1 MAAPAPVAAKK
12 APAKTNMVEDFLLGG
27 TAAAVSKTIAAPIER
42 VKLLL
47 QVGRH
52 EQSGRTDGE
61 QRLEAGRRQM
71 GWRGGKSS
79 KRSSDW
85 RVLG

>member
-47 QVGRH
+47 QVGR
-52 EQSGRTDGE
+52 QRRDRE
-61 QRLEAGRRQM
+61 QRQGEGGRV
-71 GWRGGKSS
+71 GRGG
-79 KRSSDW
+79 RGEEGEGQ
-85 RVLG
+85 RTMMR

>member
-1 MAAPAPVAAKK
+1 MATPAPVAAKK

-47 QVGRH
+47 QVGRA
-52 EQSGRTDGE
+52 ERQRRGRE
-61 QRLEAGRRQM
+61 QRQPQGEGRR
-71 GWRGGKSS
+71 RGERREMRRGEEQ
-79 KRSSDW
+79 RTIV
-85 RVLG
+85 R